1 MHVVDWSGE
10 PPPVVGIHG
19 SAGHAYGLT
28 ALGERLAPDVRF
40 VAVDLRGHGFSDKPP
55 SGYGV
60 REHVGD
66 LLELIDALAL
76 EKPILLGHSI
86 GGAIATFAAQAGG
99 DRIGGLVLFDAVVGD
114 RRFVEKASFV
124 VEEFGASLEH
134 RFADFEEYQ
143 AHWGTQHDDSAWPRW
158 LERSQR
164 MELAPL
170 PDGTLRRRSLRDA
183 LAMEWTSVARVDA
196 LAALA
201 DVTVPVLVVYADAP
215 WYTAPYL
222 DEATVQAQLAAGRNC
237 RMYVAHGQ
245 NHAEILLHPNDG
257 LVRALKAFVVDVR
270 AAATLPASWRR

>member
-114 RRFVEKASFV
+114 RRFLEKASFV
-124 VEEFGASLEH
+124 VEDFGAALEH
-134 RFADFEEYQ
+134 RFTDFDEYQ
-143 AHWGTQHDDSAWPRW
+143 AQWGTQPDDSAWQRW
-158 LERSQR
+158 LERSKR
-164 MELAPL
+164 MELVPL

-222 DEATVQAQLAAGRNC
+222 DEATVQAQLAAGRNS

-245 NHAEILLHPNDG
+245 NHAEILRRPNDG
-257 LVRALKAFVVDVR
+257 LVRALKAFVVDVK